1 MPVQRLLSHFPRV
14 LLVLGVLLILTG
26 VEAAPVF
33 AQSAEVRQV
42 ELIRRGQQLSIRL
55 FLNQPPVYQI
65 TENLD
70 ARTLV
75 VKFRNTKP
83 GFPDGSPVKLFND
96 SQVEGVRFLEVG
108 PDLWAQFKFREAGL
122 VFDIDPPEA
131 PNILQLTFR
140 PSKQLEPLPPVE
152 PGAKVRLLS
161 TDFRSVDTE
170 DGLSGHTRLTL
181 IFSEAPRLFM
191 QQHGVQIELRFPNTL
206 PAEDYETPEFEDGR
220 VRLERL
226 DSDESQVFLT
236 LAMLGSES
244 RVERNLREKPPRWEV
259 DVYGVAVAAPEPEPE
274 GELSPEE
281 ELRLRNERVIAK
293 NRKIQVQ
300 NLYQQGENAFRKG
313 DYEGAVSFF
322 KQSYS
327 TAKNNVGVFEDTME
341 PSAIRALYRK
351 ADTIYTMLE
360 RRRGRNFHEAIDA
373 YLTALRVSEDY
384 GLIED
389 LAPHAYFRIGR
400 SYQRMKFTQEANTNF
415 EKLKSKFPTSLEASE
430 ANFWKALNQIERRD
444 WEQAIKDFEEYLQVT
459 PNPRFLAE
467 THYRMAQAFY
477 HLDRPIIAKE
487 HFDNARG
494 LDPQYVLEDPTLLF
508 HMGETYYENA
518 DFMTARETFRA
529 LLDRYPKQDFTKLVA
544 LRLGDFLRDEGKE
557 EQAIRAYEQA
567 INSYSREI
575 ALLGKLRIA
584 NIQATRPYSDEYLE
598 AIDLYDEIVR
608 LYPDAPQS
616 EEALLRKG
624 LTLTLYGMYK
634 PAIEE
639 LEKYQE
645 KHPLSPYVRRGVV
658 RENIDENLKGLIDNQ
673 FQRQELLELIANY
686 RDYKAKYL
694 LNFRFDSTL
703 FQVAV
708 AHQRLGFYE
717 EALDLLKF
725 LDSRAQGTML
735 ELIRLQ
741 TALAL
746 VEKGDPSLSR
756 DQFTRFLT
764 DYPDSLYDAD
774 ARFSLAQV
782 YRESKEYDKA
792 RIVYEQT
799 IQKYDNDEDPLRM
812 EVVPELWY
820 ELGQMY
826 EEIGRYAESGRAYHE
841 AIAKYRHPVT
851 AQDTPQFIIDSHFR
865 AGEMLSKVQ
874 SDQEALR
881 LYQNAV
887 ANYAEREA
895 PETRKQVNW
904 ARYQIGVI
912 QVRLGMEKEALETF
926 RQLVASPEGEGEMWK
941 RLASENHQNLTRQFS
956 YQQYLKQ

>member
-1 MPVQRLLSHFPRV
+1 MRLLFSCLPRILFV
-14 LLVLGVLLILTG
+14 LGLLVLTG
-26 VEAAPVF
+26 VEASRVCAET
-33 AQSAEVRQV
+33 AEVRQI
-42 ELIRRGQQLSIRL
+42 ELIRRGRQISIRL
-55 FLNQPPVYQI
+55 FLNQPPVYKL

-83 GFPDGSPVKLFND
+83 GFPDATSVKLFND
-96 SQVEGVRFLEVG
+96 AQVEGARFVEVG
-108 PDLWAQFKFREAGL
+108 PDLWVQFKFREAGL
-122 VFDIDPPEA
+122 VFEVDPPESA
-131 PNILQLTFR
+131 NILQLTFR
-140 PSKQLEPLPPVE
+140 PSKQLETLPPVE
-152 PGAKVRLLS
+152 SGAKVRLLAA
-161 TDFRSVDTE
+161 DFRSVE
-170 DGLSGHTRLTL
+170 EEAGQPGHTRLTL
-181 IFSEAPRLFM
+181 TFSEPPRLFV
-191 QQHGVQIELRFPNTL
+191 QQHGGQVELRFPDTL
-206 PAEDYETPEFEDGR
+206 PDDDFHTPEFEDGR
-220 VRLERL
+220 VRLEKL
-226 DSDESQVFLT
+226 ESDESQVFLT
-236 LAMLGSES
+236 LALLGSDP
-244 RVERNLREKPPRWEV
+244 RVERNLRENPPRWEL

-274 GELSPEE
+274 VEFSPEE
-281 ELRLRNERVIAK
+281 ELQQRNKRILAK
-293 NRKIQVQ
+293 NRKIRVQ
-300 NLYQQGENAFRKG
+300 NLYQQGENAFRNG

-322 KQSYS
+322 NQSYAM
-327 TAKNNVGVFEDTME
+327 AKTNVATFEDAME

-351 ADTIYTMLE
+351 ADAIYTMLE
-360 RRRGRNFHEAIDA
+360 RRRGRNFHGAIDA
-373 YLTALRVSEDY
+373 YLTALRVSRDY

-415 EKLKSKFPTSLEASE
+415 ETLKSKYPTSLEASE

-477 HLDRPIIAKE
+477 HLGRPITAKE
-487 HFDNARG
+487 HFDTARN
-494 LDPQYVLEDPTLLF
+494 LDLQYVLEDPTLLF

-518 DFMTARETFRA
+518 DFMTAREAFRA

-557 EQAIRAYEQA
+557 DQAILVYENA

-575 ALLGKLRIA
+575 VLLGKLRIA

-634 PAIEE
+634 PAIEA
-639 LEKYQE
+639 LEQYQE
-645 KHPLSPYVRRGVV
+645 QYPQSPYVQRGVV
-658 RENIDENLKGLIDNQ
+658 RENIDENLKGLIDHQ
-673 FQRQELLELIANY
+673 FQQQEHLELIANY

-717 EALDLLKF
+717 DALDLLKF
-725 LDSRAQGTML
+725 LNSRAQGTML
-735 ELIRLQ
+735 ELIRMQ

-746 VEKGDPSLSR
+746 VEKGNPSLAR
-756 DQFTRFLT
+756 DQLTRFLM
-764 DYPDSLYDAD
+764 DYPDSMYDAD

-782 YRESKEYDKA
+782 YREAKEYDKA
-792 RIVYEQT
+792 QIVYKQT
-799 IQKYDNDEDPLRM
+799 IQKYDNDKDPLRM

-826 EEIGRYAESGRAYHE
+826 EEIGRYAESGRAYRK
-841 AIAKYRHPVT
+841 AIEKYRHPVT
-851 AQDTPQFIIDSHFR
+851 AKDTPQFIIDSHFR
-865 AGEMLSKVQ
+865 AGEMLTKVQ

-881 LYQNAV
+881 RYQEAV
-887 ANYAEREA
+887 ANYAEHEDV
-895 PETRKQVNW
+895 ETRKQVNW
-904 ARYQIGVI
+904 ARYQIGSL
-912 QVRLGMEKEALETF
+912 QARLGMEKEALETF
-926 RQLVASPEGEGEMWK
+926 RQLVESPEGEGEMWK
-941 RLASENHQNLTRQFS
+941 RLATESHQNLTRQLS
-956 YQQYLKQ
+956 YQQYLNQ

>member
-1 MPVQRLLSHFPRV
+1 MSRRLSRFFRPLFV
-14 LLVLGVLLILTG
+14 GGLLLLAL
-26 VEAAPVF
+26 EAATVF
-33 AQSAEVRQV
+33 AQAAEVQQV
-42 ELIRRGQQLSIRL
+42 ELIRRGRQLSLRL

-65 TENLD
+65 TENLS

-75 VKFRNTKP
+75 VKFRNTRS
-83 GFPDGSPVKLFND
+83 GFPDGSSVKLFND
-96 SQVEGVRFLEVG
+96 PQVEGVRFLEVG

-122 VFDIDPPEA
+122 VFDVDPPES
-131 PNILQLTFR
+131 PNLLQLTFR

-152 PGAKVRLLS
+152 SGAKVRLLA
-161 TDFRSVDTE
+161 TNFRMVEGE
-170 DGLSGHTRLTL
+170 DERSGHTRLTL

-191 QQHGVQIELRFPNTL
+191 QQHGAQLELRFPDTL
-206 PAEDYETPEFEDGR
+206 PSEDFETPEFEDGR
-220 VRLERL
+220 VRLESL

-236 LAMLGSES
+236 LAMLGTAP
-244 RVERNLREKPPRWEV
+244 RVERNLRENPPRWEV
-259 DVYGVAVAAPEPEPE
+259 NVYGVTVAAPDPEPE
-274 GELSPEE
+274 VELSPEE

-322 KQSYS
+322 KQSYA
-327 TAKNNVGVFEDTME
+327 TAKSNVGNFEDAME

-351 ADTIYTMLE
+351 ADAIYTMLE

-384 GLIED
+384 GLVED

-415 EKLKSKFPTSLEASE
+415 EKLKRKFPTSLEASE

-444 WEQAIKDFEEYLQVT
+444 WGQAIKDFEEYLQVT

-477 HLDRPIIAKE
+477 HLDRPITAKE
-487 HFDNARG
+487 HFDTARD

-518 DFMTARETFRA
+518 DFMTAREAFRA

-557 EQAIRAYEQA
+557 DQAIMAYEKA

-575 ALLGKLRIA
+575 VLLGKLRIA

-598 AIDLYDEIVR
+598 AINLYDEIVR
-608 LYPDAPQS
+608 LYPEAPQS

-645 KHPLSPYVRRGVV
+645 KYPQSPYVQRGVV
-658 RENIDENLKGLIDNQ
+658 RENIDENLKGLIDDQ

-694 LNFRFDSTL
+694 LNFRFDSSL

-741 TALAL
+741 TALVL
-746 VEKGDPSLSR
+746 VEKGDPSQAR
-756 DQFTRFLT
+756 DQLTRFLA

-774 ARFSLAQV
+774 ARFNLAEV
-782 YRESKEYDKA
+782 YRQAKEYDKA

-799 IQKYDNDEDPLRM
+799 IQKYDDDQDPLRM

-826 EEIGRYAESGRAYHE
+826 EEIGRYAESGRAYRE

-851 AQDTPQFIIDSHFR
+851 AKDTPQFIIDSHFR

-874 SDQEALR
+874 SDPEALR
-881 LYQNAV
+881 LYEDAV
-887 ANYAEREA
+887 QKYAERED

-904 ARYQIGVI
+904 ARYQIGAI
-912 QVRLGMEKEALETF
+912 QARLGMEKEALETF
-926 RQLVASPEGEGEMWK
+926 QQLINSPEGDGEMWK
-941 RLASENHQNLTRQFS
+941 RLATESHQNLSRKLS
-956 YQQYLKQ
+956 YQQYLNQ